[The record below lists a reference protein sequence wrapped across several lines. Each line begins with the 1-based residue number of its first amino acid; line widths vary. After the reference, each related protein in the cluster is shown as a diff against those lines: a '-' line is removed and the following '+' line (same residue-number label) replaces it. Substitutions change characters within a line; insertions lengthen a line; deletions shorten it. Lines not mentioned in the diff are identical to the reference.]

1 MVTRN
6 SRAYVFQR
14 IGTTWQQQAVLT
26 ASDDFDGGWVSVSG
40 DYIIVGAPHATP
52 TNIVQGVAYV
62 FARSGSAWIQ
72 QAKLEPDAGIQVSEF
87 GSWLAISGDYAVV
100 GAPEEYEGTVRTGAA
115 YIFQRK
121 GTSWLRAEKIIA
133 GDAADGNFF
142 GMPVAI
148 DGSVVGGLAIVGA
161 PEKDVAIRRL
171 ICLHH
176 LKGIHGSKFQNL

>member
-1 MVTRN
+1 
-6 SRAYVFQR
+6 
-14 IGTTWQQQAVLT
+14 
-26 ASDDFDGGWVSVSG
+26 
-40 DYIIVGAPHATP
+40 
-52 TNIVQGVAYV
+52 VQGVAYV

-133 GDAADGNFF
+133 SDGADGDLF

-161 PEKDVAIRRL
+161 PEKDGK
-171 ICLHH
+171 
-176 LKGIHGSKFQNL
+176 KGAAYILSDFPAVIGDLPDLSKCATPRFCSALPATEAG